1 MITSEKIELSIVI
14 PVYYSAAIF
23 PTLYE
28 RLIATLEGFSGSFE
42 IIAVVDGC
50 TDTSA
55 EVISGYNR
63 RDPRVKLIEFSR
75 NFGNQMA
82 ITAGL
87 RNAKGD
93 MVVVIDDDLE
103 DPPEFIPELVKKAR
117 EGFDVVYAVRT
128 RREISWLQH
137 KIFKAYYRVFSKLS
151 NFNVP
156 EDVGD
161 FCLMRRPVVDALN
174 SMPESH
180 RYVRGLR
187 SWAGFRQ
194 TGIGFDRQVRHSG
207 QSGFTLARYSKF
219 AFDAIFSFSHTPLF
233 LSTYLGFAISLI
245 SFVLGIGFVIAK
257 IMGFLPDVPGWA
269 SMVVIVLFSG
279 GIQLLS
285 IGVLG
290 QYIGR
295 IYDEVKKRPPY
306 IVKRSLGLEDEMS
319 VGSPVEGSSPDNN
332 RSA

>member
-1 MITSEKIELSIVI
+1 MIESEKMELSIVI

-28 RLIATLEGFSGSFE
+28 RLIATLEDFSDSFE

-50 TDTSA
+50 KDNSADVIA
-55 EVISGYNR
+55 EVNR
-63 RDPRVKLIEFSR
+63 NDPRVKLIEFSR

-87 RNAKGD
+87 QHARGD
-93 MVVVIDDDLE
+93 TVIVIDDDLE
-103 DPPEFIPELVKKAR
+103 DPPEVIPDLVRKSQ
-117 EGFDVVYAVRT
+117 EGFDVVYAVRKK
-128 RREISWLQH
+128 RQISWLQH
-137 KIFKAYYRVFSKLS
+137 KIFKSYYKIFNKLS
-151 NFNVP
+151 NYHVP

-161 FCLMRRPVVDALN
+161 FCLMRRSVVDALN

-194 TGIGFDRQVRHSG
+194 TGLEFDREVRHSG
-207 QSGFTLARYSKF
+207 RSGFNLAGYSRF

-233 LSTYLGFAISLI
+233 LSTYLGFAIALI
-245 SFVLGIGFVIAK
+245 SFLLGIGFVVAK
-257 IMGFLPDVPGWA
+257 MLGFLPDVPGWA
-269 SMVVIVLFSG
+269 SIVVIVLFSG

-306 IVKRSLGLEDEMS
+306 IVKRSLGLEMGTSAAENLNS
-319 VGSPVEGSSPDNN
+319 ENKGS
-332 RSA
+332 A

>member
-1 MITSEKIELSIVI
+1 MIKLEKIELSVVI
-14 PVYYSAAIF
+14 PVYHSAAIF

-28 RLIATLEGFSGSFE
+28 RLVTTLEGFSDSFE

-50 TDTSA
+50 TDNSA
-55 EVISGYNR
+55 DVIANVNKS
-63 RDPRVKLIEFSR
+63 DARVKLIEFSR

-87 RNAKGD
+87 QYAKGD
-93 MVVVIDDDLE
+93 TVIVIDDDLE
-103 DPPEFIPELVKKAR
+103 DPPEVIPGLVKKSQ
-117 EGFDVVYAVRT
+117 EGFDVVYAVRKK
-128 RREISWLQH
+128 RHISWLQH
-137 KIFKAYYRVFSKLS
+137 RIFKAYYTIFSKLS
-151 NFNVP
+151 NYHVP

-174 SMPESH
+174 AMPESH

-194 TGIGFDRQVRHSG
+194 TGFEFDRQARHSG
-207 QSGFTLARYSKF
+207 RSGFSLAGYSRF

-233 LSTYLGFAISLI
+233 VSTYLGFAIALI
-245 SFVLGIGFVIAK
+245 SFLLGIGFVVAK
-257 IMGFLPDVPGWA
+257 LLGLLPDVPGWA
-269 SMVVIVLFSG
+269 SLVVIVLFSS

-306 IVKRSLGLEDEMS
+306 IVKRSLGLEM
-319 VGSPVEGSSPDNN
+319 GT
-332 RSA
+332 SAAENLNSKNSESA